1 MSDTNTRSM
10 SRIVFALATFFLF
23 SIRLDAADP
32 AGELVLV
39 DIKSVDPSIV
49 IDLRYATDNNI
60 THHALYPPN
69 MPALIR
75 PGVAQRL
82 VAAQKVL
89 RQYKFGLKIWDAYR
103 PIDAQMKLWKLA
115 QKEDY
120 VANPKGLGST
130 HSWGV
135 SVDATIVDGSGHEV
149 SMPTDF
155 DEFTPAAMLHYAGN
169 NPMVRA
175 HLTVLQRA
183 MAFAG
188 FYGLRVE
195 WWHFTS
201 QDWLQYGPIRNVVF
215 KTDPPAPNEGPLKND
230 AKPRKSP
237 RTAHR

>member
-1 MSDTNTRSM
+1 MLETNSRSM
-10 SRIVFALATFFLF
+10 WRIFCALATLFLF

-32 AGELVLV
+32 AGELILV

-82 VAAQKVL
+82 VTAQKVL
-89 RQYKFGLKIWDAYR
+89 RQYKFRLKIWDAYR
-103 PIDAQMKLWKLA
+103 PVDAQMKLWKLA

-135 SVDATIVDGSGHEV
+135 SVDATIVDDSGHKV

-155 DEFTPAAMLHYAGN
+155 DEFTPAAMLHYSGN
-169 NPMVRA
+169 DPMVRA

-183 MAFAG
+183 MAYAG

-201 QDWLQYGPIRNVVF
+201 QDWLKYGPIRNVVF
-215 KTDPPAPNEGPLKND
+215 KTDPPAPNEGPLKSD
-230 AKPRKSP
+230 AKPHKSARKS
-237 RTAHR
+237 HR